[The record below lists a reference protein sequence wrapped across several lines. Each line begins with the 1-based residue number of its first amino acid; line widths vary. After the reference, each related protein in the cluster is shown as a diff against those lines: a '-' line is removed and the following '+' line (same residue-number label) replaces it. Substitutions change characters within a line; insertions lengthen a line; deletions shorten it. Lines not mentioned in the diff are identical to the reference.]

1 MNKQSFVVY
10 AVEDYFSNVENAKMT
25 FRKTCDLINVLE
37 LDQDEVSY
45 HLRLYND
52 IVYPLYCDI
61 DGVKEKNGKP
71 AKPAK
76 DLDDVIAHFTKEF
89 NSNFAITKSEST
101 KKNSYHIVIRDYEAT
116 IDVQKEFW
124 TKWNNEHPDYTV
136 DMLVYSNNR
145 YFRLPNQLKPYSGE
159 YKKKLIPETRHI
171 IMRGTMVDF
180 LLQRY
185 NGAQM
190 LPSHE
195 KEPDMPLEP
204 TATCGGEPTATC
216 GETEMDRLIEC
227 LSTDRATD
235 YETWRNV
242 GFCLRNIEKNQN
254 DNLKYFIN
262 FSKKYEQHD
271 PEYKLTTTYL
281 SFKPKGDKS
290 NLATLRAWAR
300 TDNHELY
307 QMYFP
312 SKCLIDIED
321 YDDESYYFTE
331 WEKFHCKI
339 LNPPAYMEHK
349 VYNDTEQ
356 FILRNTKALQQS
368 FNHLSIITKVENKKG
383 EIQEKKVS
391 FINSWINLNDRIK
404 LFDEIGIYPSPL
416 VCPAKTYN
424 CWTRF
429 RGELLPPTS
438 QDYSNELNTFKFLL
452 SVLTGH
458 EKTSTDYL
466 EKWIAQAIQYPANKT
481 TVPTIISKQGAGKGT
496 LIKLITALL
505 GDKKV
510 LSTTKS
516 DVVFGKFNSLMLD
529 AYLVNLDEL
538 SPKDVKDVEH
548 QIKGLITE
556 PTLTVDIKG
565 VSPITIKSYHRF
577 INTTNNEF
585 GVFKTEEGDRRNFI
599 VRASDELIGNK
610 EFFTNFN
617 VNIINNKEAVKFI
630 YEYLKNIP
638 NLDRFHEAAN
648 IPRTSYGDDLKQCNR
663 SDYDLWLEDFTKR
676 NSESGV
682 DVFSSKALFTDFSLF
697 VKKDTFNPKSFGI
710 RIINIVPNGISKGK
724 HTRDGETKVFNW
736 KVLREYYKTVCL
748 IDDELSQAST
758 DDLYINEILQAD

>member
-1 MNKQSFVVY
+1 MNTQSIVVY
-10 AVEDYFSNVENAKMT
+10 AVADYCSNLESTKMT
-25 FRKTCDLINVLE
+25 FKNSSDLITVLE
-37 LDQDEVSY
+37 LDQNDVSY

-52 IVYPLYCDI
+52 VVYPLYCDM
-61 DGVKEKNGKP
+61 DGSEDAD
-71 AKPAK
+71 AKP
-76 DLDDVIAHFTKEF
+76 LEDVIKYF
-89 NSNFAITKSEST
+89 NDFFKTEIAITKSETT
-101 KKNSYHIVIRDYEAT
+101 KKNSYHIVIKNCEAT
-116 IDVQKEFW
+116 QQVQKAFF
-124 TKWNNEHPDYTV
+124 TTWNKDHPDYKV
-136 DMLVYSNNR
+136 DTTVYSNNR
-145 YFRLPNQLKPYSGE
+145 LFRLPKQLKPYSG
-159 YKKKLIPETRHI
+159 KHNNTLMPETRHI
-171 IMRGTMVDF
+171 IMRGNMEDF

-185 NGAQM
+185 TGAQM
-190 LPSHE
+190 LQIPEKVNNPSPLTP
-195 KEPDMPLEP
+195 KANNNISDSSGTDM
-204 TATCGGEPTATC
+204 
-216 GETEMDRLIEC
+216 DKLIEC
-227 LSTDRATD
+227 LSSERATD

-242 GFCLRNIEKNQN
+242 GLCLRNIEKDQN
-254 DNLKYFIN
+254 DNLKYFID
-262 FSKKYEQHD
+262 FSKKYNLHD
-271 PEYKLTTTYL
+271 PEYQLAAKYL
-281 SFKPKGDKS
+281 GFKPKEDKS
-290 NLATLRAWAR
+290 NLATLRAWAK
-300 TDNHELY
+300 TDNPELY
-307 QMYFP
+307 KQYFP
-312 SKCLIDIED
+312 SKCLITED
-321 YDDESYYFTE
+321 EQEPYYFTE
-331 WEKFHCKI
+331 WEKTHCKI

-349 VYNDTEQ
+349 VSDDTEQ
-356 FILRNTKALQQS
+356 FILRNTKALENS
-368 FNHLSIITKVENKKG
+368 FNHLSIVTKLENKKG

-391 FINSWINLNDRIK
+391 FIKTWTYLNDRIK

-416 VCPAKTYN
+416 VCPPKTYN

-429 RGELLPPTS
+429 RGDLLPPTS

-452 SVLTGH
+452 SILTGH

-565 VSPITIKSYHRF
+565 ISPITIKSYHRF

-617 VNIINNKEAVKFI
+617 DKIINNKEAVKFI

-648 IPRTSYGDDLKQCNR
+648 IPRTSYGDELKQCNR
-663 SDYDLWLEDFTKR
+663 TDYDLWLEDFTKR
-676 NSESGV
+676 NSEKGV
-682 DVFSSKALFTDFSLF
+682 DQFTSKALFTDFTLF
-697 VKKDTFNPKSFGI
+697 IKKDNFNPKSFGI
-710 RIINIVPNGISKGK
+710 RIINIVSNGISKGK

-736 KVLREYYKTVCL
+736 KVLREHYKTVCL
-748 IDDELSQAST
+748 IDEDELSQAST
-758 DDLYINEILQAD
+758 DDLYINGILQAD

>member
-1 MNKQSFVVY
+1 MNTQSQIVVF
-10 AVEDYFSNVENAKMT
+10 AVADYCSNLEQTKMT
-25 FRKTCDLINVLE
+25 FKKSSDLVSVLE
-37 LDQDEVSY
+37 LDQDNVSY

-52 IVYPLYCDI
+52 VVYPLYCDM
-61 DGVKEKNGKP
+61 DEGDKCLE
-71 AKPAK
+71 
-76 DLDDVIAHFTKEF
+76 DVIAYF
-89 NSNFAITKSEST
+89 NAYYKTEIAITKSETT
-101 KKNSYHIVIRDYEAT
+101 KKNSFHIVIKNYEAT
-116 IDVQKEFW
+116 QEVQKAFF
-124 TKWNNEHPDYTV
+124 TTWNKDHPDYKV
-136 DMLVYSNNR
+136 DTTVYSNNR
-145 YFRLPNQLKPYSGE
+145 LFRLPNQLKPYSG
-159 YKKKLIPETRHI
+159 KHNNTLMPETRHFV
-171 IMRGTMVDF
+171 MRGTIEDF

-185 NGAQM
+185 TGAQM
-190 LPSHE
+190 LQIPEKVNHTVPSA
-195 KEPDMPLEP
+195 P
-204 TATCGGEPTATC
+204 TATL
-216 GETEMDRLIEC
+216 GETDMDKLIEC
-227 LSTDRATD
+227 LSTERATN
-235 YETWRNV
+235 YESWRNV
-242 GFCLRNIEKNQN
+242 GFCLRNIEKEQN
-254 DNLKYFIN
+254 ANLKYFID
-262 FSKKYEQHD
+262 FSKKYNLHD
-271 PEYKLTTTYL
+271 PEYELGAKYNA
-281 SFKPKGDKS
+281 FKPKEDKS
-290 NLATLRAWAR
+290 NLATLRAWAK
-300 TDNHELY
+300 TDNPELY
-307 QMYFP
+307 KKYFP
-312 SKCLIDIED
+312 TKCLITED
-321 YDDESYYFTE
+321 NENDYYFTE
-331 WEKFHCKI
+331 WEKTHCKI

-349 VYNDTEQ
+349 VSGDTEQ
-356 FILRNTKALQQS
+356 FILRNTKALENS
-368 FNHLSIITKVENKKG
+368 FNHLSIINKVENKKG

-391 FINSWINLNDRIK
+391 FIKTWTYLNDRIK
-404 LFDEIGIYPSPL
+404 LFDEIGIYPKPL
-416 VCPAKTYN
+416 VCPPKTYN

-617 VNIINNKEAVKFI
+617 DNIINNKEVVKFI

-648 IPRTSYGDDLKQCNR
+648 IPRTSYGDELKQCNR

-697 VKKDTFNPKSFGI
+697 VKKDTFKSQTFGI

-736 KVLREYYKTVCL
+736 KVLREHYKTECL
-748 IDDELSQAST
+748 IDEDDLSQAST
-758 DDLYINEILQAD
+758 DDLFIDGVLQAN